1 MSSLPDILGLVASVF
16 GLEVVLVVPN
26 GKEERHDLMRHV
38 LVLALFTS
46 RKTPLILCPSTLPI
60 HHLYQI
66 MRPLQ
71 TIVVREWKDL

>member
-1 MSSLPDILGLVASVF
+1 MREILGLVASVF

-26 GKEERHDLMRHV
+26 DEEARRDLMCDVRV
-38 LVLALFTS
+38 FALVTT
-46 RKTPLILCPSTLPI
+46 RKTPLFLCPSTLPI